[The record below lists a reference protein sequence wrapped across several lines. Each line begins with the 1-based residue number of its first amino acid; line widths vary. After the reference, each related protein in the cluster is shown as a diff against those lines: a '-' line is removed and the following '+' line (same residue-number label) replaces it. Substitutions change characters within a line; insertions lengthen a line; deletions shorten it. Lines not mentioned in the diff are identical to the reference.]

1 MKLVK
6 EYMKRKV
13 FSVRPTDSIFKAA
26 HILAK
31 HHISGAP
38 VLKNR
43 KVMGI
48 ITEADMIKFIKLDV
62 TNSQAE
68 FMAEPHILSVVLLAM
83 IKDQLGVKKRLE
95 RLARVNVKD
104 FMAKNV
110 ISIKPEESILE
121 AANILDKNQI
131 ERLPV
136 IKNGRMVGII
146 SRCDIIRALTD

>member
-6 EYMKRKV
+6 DYMKKKV
-13 FSVRPTDSIFKAA
+13 FCVKPSDSIFKAA
-26 HILAK
+26 HILAR

-43 KVMGI
+43 KLMGI

-62 TNSQAE
+62 TGGSAL
-68 FMAEPHILSVVLLAM
+68 MAEPHILSVVLLAL

-95 RLARVNVKD
+95 KLARVNVKD
-104 FMAKNV
+104 FMARDV

-136 IKNGRMVGII
+136 VKSGRLVGII